1 MKRSQPA
8 LNPSTSCCAMSI
20 RPASAPPTTSTS
32 ARPRSGS
39 GRLRAT
45 ERLGTLGGRSC
56 TTLSDRSMTASSIIA
71 GLYLGR
77 VVIARHAP
85 AHILDCLYEEDESS
99 VLKPLAACGRAVVGR
114 FVSEAE
120 NRPPILKRSSG
131 LLRFAEHASNATG
144 SQGERTLLRGTVW
157 AILPSSRAKP
167 IYNSVL
173 YSAQQFVCG
182 LHLDTAQR
190 PREIEIG
197 TAHEAEGQA
206 CRGFIRDRC
215 HISHGVFPTKH
226 APQQRE
232 SICQPI
238 RIVNTAFDKSPRTAS
253 QPLCGWRFNIGQSSR
268 GLAAKPILGGKDEA
282 ALHCTQASGEGAA
295 A

>member
-1 MKRSQPA
+1 MTKPHPA
-8 LNPSTSCCAMSI
+8 LNPRTSCCAISI

-45 ERLGTLGGRSC
+45 ARLGALGGRSC

-71 GLYLGR
+71 GSYLGR

-85 AHILDCLYEEDESS
+85 AHIFDCLYDEDDSG
-99 VLKPLAACGRAVVGR
+99 VLALAACRCAVVGR
-114 FVSEAE
+114 FAHEAE
-120 NRPPILKRSSG
+120 NRPPIAKRGSS
-131 LLRFAEHASNATG
+131 LLRFAEHASNATS

-157 AILPSSRAKP
+157 AILLSRRAKP
-167 IYNSVL
+167 VHNPVL
-173 YSAQQFVCG
+173 YSAQQFVGG
-182 LHLDTAQR
+182 LLFDTAQR

-197 TAHEAEGQA
+197 TAHEAKGQA

-215 HISHGVFPTKH
+215 HISHGVFPTKP
-226 APQQRE
+226 APQNAE
-232 SICQPI
+232 SIYRPY
-238 RIVNTAFDKSPRTAS
+238 RIVNTAFDKSPWADF
-253 QPLCGWRFNIGQSSR
+253 QPLCGPGFNIGQLSG
-268 GLAAKPILGGKDEA
+268 GLAAKPMLGAGSKWRA
-282 ALHCTQASGEGAA
+282 PANGEGAA

>member
-8 LNPSTSCCAMSI
+8 LNPSTSCCAVSI

-32 ARPRSGS
+32 ARPRSG
-39 GRLRAT
+39 RLRAT
-45 ERLGTLGGRSC
+45 ARLGALGGRSC

-71 GLYLGR
+71 VAYLGR

-85 AHILDCLYEEDESS
+85 AHILDCLYDEVESG
-99 VLKPLAACGRAVVGR
+99 VLKPLAVCGCAVVGR
-114 FVSEAE
+114 FVREAG
-120 NRPPILKRSSG
+120 NRPPILKRGSG
-131 LLRFAEHASNATG
+131 LLRFTQHASNATS

-157 AILPSSRAKP
+157 AILPSRRAKP
-167 IYNSVL
+167 ICNSVL

-182 LHLDTAQR
+182 LHFDAAQR

-197 TAHEAEGQA
+197 TAHETEGQT
-206 CRGFIRDRC
+206 CRGFIRDRS

-226 APQQRE
+226 APQNAE

-238 RIVNTAFDKSPRTAS
+238 RIVNTAFDKSPRIGS
-253 QPLCGWRFNIGQSSR
+253 QPLCGWRFNIGQSSGR
-268 GLAAKPILGGKDEA
+268 CAAKPILGATAKRRA
-282 ALHCTQASGEGAA
+282 PANGEGVAA
-295 A
+295 

>member
-1 MKRSQPA
+1 MTKPHPA

-45 ERLGTLGGRSC
+45 ARLGALGGRSC
-56 TTLSDRSMTASSIIA
+56 TTLSDRSMTDSSIIA
-71 GLYLGR
+71 GSYLGR

-85 AHILDCLYEEDESS
+85 AHILDYLNDEDDCG
-99 VLKPLAACGRAVVGR
+99 VLKPLTACGCSVVGR
-114 FVSEAE
+114 FVCDVE
-120 NRPPILKRSSG
+120 NRPPIVKRDSG

-157 AILPSSRAKP
+157 AILPSRRAQTVHNP
-167 IYNSVL
+167 VL
-173 YSAQQFVCG
+173 YSAQQFVRG
-182 LHLDTAQR
+182 LLFDTAQR

-197 TAHEAEGQA
+197 TAHEAKGQT
-206 CRGFIRDRC
+206 CRGFIRDWC

-226 APQQRE
+226 APQNVE

-238 RIVNTAFDKSPRTAS
+238 RIVNTAFDKSPWIAF

-268 GLAAKPILGGKDEA
+268 GLAAKPILGGKNA
-282 ALHCTQASGEGAA
+282 SALHCTQASGEGVAA
-295 A
+295 